1 MKKVVLLTL
10 VAAAAGVVLSSD
22 LRGADT
28 ETNIAAA
35 KSVQTIRVR
44 FLTPR
49 GEFVDNIFC
58 IFQRQIQ
65 ERCGAVVK
73 LYGGGELTVELA
85 LDSAIGK
92 EGFRIEDGAGGA
104 IRITGSDE
112 PGLLYGVGR
121 FLHTSRFDRR
131 GFRPGL
137 WRGTSVPDCPL
148 RGVYFATHFGNWYV
162 AAPQEEI
169 ESYLEDM
176 VLWGFNTWAF
186 TLPVDTYADFDAPNA
201 REHIKQLRGLLAAA
215 KRVGL
220 KVAIGN
226 ATNNG
231 MTTRPA
237 AIAGSQPPGKPNAGI
252 VVCPSIPAG
261 HDYLMWLWDQ
271 TMDAFIDIDGGIDYI
286 WSVAY
291 DTGGCGCE
299 KCKPWGSNAFLKLSQ
314 DVLTLAKRKNPDCR
328 MVISTW
334 MFDPVEWRGLAEA
347 MAKDKSWVDYLMG
360 GSVGAEQ
367 ADRMGLRGVS
377 EGYPKYPLENGI
389 PGDLPLV
396 NFPEI
401 SMWGMCPWGAYGAN
415 PQPRHFQKLWNEESR
430 LLSGGLLYSEGI
442 YEDINKVIHG
452 QLFWKKDRDVEEIV
466 REYIAFEYSPEVVDE
481 VITAIGILEG
491 ALTTNYNDSHRDK
504 LSESVC
510 QAYDLVKKADTR
522 LSLQARNSWRWRIL
536 YLRAMIDCE
545 MFKTEGKLE
554 GAVLKRAFDELTEI
568 YHAENTDGILR
579 PPQLP

>member
-1 MKKVVLLTL
+1 MQKLQETVMKKVVLLTL

-169 ESYLEDM
+169 ERYVED
-176 VLWGFNTWAF
+176 VALWGFNTWVF
-186 TLPVDTYADFDAPNA
+186 TFPVDAYADFSQA
-201 REHIKQLRGLLAAA
+201 RGHIEQLRGIMAKA
-215 KRVGL
+215 KRIGL

-226 ATNNG
+226 AANNALSSA
-231 MTTRPA
+231 PKEIA
-237 AIAGSQPPGKPNAGI
+237 AIPPPGKPPTGG
-252 VVCPSIPAG
+252 VVCPSVPDG
-261 HDYLMWLWDQ
+261 RVYLLDIWSQ
-271 TMDAFIDIDGGIDYI
+271 TMGAFADIGGGIDYI
-286 WSVAY
+286 CAAP
-291 DTGGCGCE
+291 GGFDGL
-299 KCKPWGSNAFLKLSQ
+299 FL
-314 DVLTLAKRKNPDCR
+314 DRCP
-328 MVISTW
+328 
-334 MFDPVEWRGLAEA
+334 
-347 MAKDKSWVDYLMG
+347 
-360 GSVGAEQ
+360 VGA
-367 ADRMGLRGVS
+367 R
-377 EGYPKYPLENGI
+377 
-389 PGDLPLV
+389 
-396 NFPEI
+396 
-401 SMWGMCPWGAYGAN
+401 
-415 PQPRHFQKLWNEESR
+415 
-430 LLSGGLLYSEGI
+430 
-442 YEDINKVIHG
+442 
-452 QLFWKKDRDVEEIV
+452 
-466 REYIAFEYSPEVVDE
+466 
-481 VITAIGILEG
+481 
-491 ALTTNYNDSHRDK
+491 
-504 LSESVC
+504 
-510 QAYDLVKKADTR
+510 
-522 LSLQARNSWRWRIL
+522 
-536 YLRAMIDCE
+536 
-545 MFKTEGKLE
+545 
-554 GAVLKRAFDELTEI
+554 
-568 YHAENTDGILR
+568 
-579 PPQLP
+579 